1 MSVLESS
8 NTGINSLDLIRSV
21 GKRIKSNLEQEKDR
35 IYEEIRNYPRP
46 IPACDQQFNFLL
58 EERTRIARELQRLD
72 EAFQPGLTGS
82 DALARIEEF
91 IGASSSLDDAARRE
105 IRSFLKQEFAGQ
117 SDAGSNIKDL
127 V

>member
-1 MSVLESS
+1 MNRDLALVKSAWTRIRTRLES
-8 NTGINSLDLIRSV
+8 
-21 GKRIKSNLEQEKDR
+21 EKER
-35 IYEEIRNYPRP
+35 IYEEIRSYPRP